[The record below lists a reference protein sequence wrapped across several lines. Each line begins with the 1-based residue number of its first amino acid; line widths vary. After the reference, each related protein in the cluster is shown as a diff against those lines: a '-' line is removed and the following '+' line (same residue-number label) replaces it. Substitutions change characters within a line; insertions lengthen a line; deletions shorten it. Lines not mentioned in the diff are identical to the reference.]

1 MTATIN
7 MPVDVESNDYK
18 GKVSEAAF
26 TLQAVMRGWDV
37 IDAGGA
43 PDLDRIIKRPY
54 TRPIAVQIKR
64 AYYDT
69 PRSLYIVNCS
79 KTRRSQGDRISYS
92 ATAFDVLAAHLP
104 DIDKW
109 VFYTRRELGNRQKA
123 TYILPGN
130 RKNKTRE
137 SACSPRNPENWDLL
151 DDVAESLTY
160 SGGRTAVV

>member
-1 MTATIN
+1 MITIAD
-7 MPVDVESNDYK
+7 PVVDICSNDYK

-26 TLQAVMRGWDV
+26 ALQAVIRGWDV

-64 AYYDT
+64 AYYDA
-69 PRSLYIVNCS
+69 PRGLYIVNCS
-79 KTRRSQGDRISYS
+79 KTRRFHGDRVSYS

-109 VFYTRRELGNRQKA
+109 VFYTRPELGNRQKA
-123 TYILPGN
+123 TYILPEN
-130 RKNKTRE
+130 RKNKTRHA
-137 SACSPRNPENWDLL
+137 ACTPRAPDNWSLL
-151 DDVAESLTY
+151 DDVAQSLIN
-160 SGGRTAVV
+160 SRA

>member
-1 MTATIN
+1 MTTLTSGF
-7 MPVDVESNDYK
+7 VDTESNDYK

-26 TLQAVMRGWDV
+26 ALQAVIRGWDV

-64 AYYDT
+64 AYYDA

-79 KTRRSQGDRISYS
+79 RTRRANGDRVPYS

-109 VFYTRRELGNRQKA
+109 VFYTRPELGNRQKA

-130 RKNKTRE
+130 RKNKT
-137 SACSPRNPENWDLL
+137 SYAACAPRDPENWSLL
-151 DDVAESLTY
+151 DDVAESLTF
-160 SGGRTAVV
+160 SGSRTADV

>member
-26 TLQAVMRGWDV
+26 ALQAVMRGWDV

-43 PDLDRIIKRPY
+43 PDLDRIIKRPHN
-54 TRPIAVQIKR
+54 RPIAVQIKR
-64 AYYDT
+64 AYYDA

-79 KTRRSQGDRISYS
+79 KTRRKQGDRVTYS
-92 ATAFDVLAAHLP
+92 AMAFDVLAAHLP

-109 VFYTRRELGNRQKA
+109 VFYTRPELGNRQKA
-123 TYILPGN
+123 TYILPEI
-130 RKNKTRE
+130 RKNKTRDA
-137 SACSPRNPENWDLL
+137 ACSPRNPDNWELL
-151 DDVAESLTY
+151 DDVAESLTFFE
-160 SGGRTAVV
+160 GRTAIV